1 MLTGIILFVG
11 ADYVRMCY
19 FSNWAQFRVGD
30 ANFKVDDIDPT
41 LCSHILYGFAGVENN
56 QLKTTQW
63 NDDQM

>member
-1 MLTGIILFVG
+1 M
-11 ADYVRMCY
+11 RMCY

-30 ANFKVDDIDPT
+30 ANFEVEDIDPT